1 MHHAHCLGKCCYSR
15 CCLGRN
21 DCPKRRVSLLS
32 FLPTPSIL
40 LMSHSV
46 AAVFAV
52 NLVLAQRVVR
62 AMHPSFGWGLGF
74 TIFSQFL
81 IFSIPAVIAMNAV
94 SVSVNFFSVDL
105 VQREVTEELLMFG
118 SSWNLM
124 LAAMPLVWVFFATA
138 IPGPRVENFGV
149 GEFRSKTSLLVFGAI
164 TMSVG
169 AGVRLAISLNG
180 PNSTSPLSGKIVFYM
195 TGFLLEIMTVA
206 AYAYFRLDLSFHIP
220 NGSIGPGAYSK
231 GPDDVNEKDSKDIKE
246 IKDIEEEP
254 WSYPA
259 SMGDNKF

>member
-1 MHHAHCLGKCCYSR
+1 ML
-15 CCLGRN
+15 
-21 DCPKRRVSLLS
+21 SLLA
-32 FLPTPSIL
+32 PSIQL
-40 LMSHSV
+40 ISYSV

-62 AMHPSFGWGLGF
+62 AMHPKFGWGLGF

-94 SVSVNFFSVDL
+94 SVSVNFFSVEP

-124 LAAMPLVWVFFATA
+124 LAAMPLVWVFLASA
-138 IPGPRVENFGV
+138 RPGPPIENFGS
-149 GEFRSKTSLLVFGAI
+149 GDFRSKTSLLVFGAI

-169 AGVRLAISLNG
+169 ASVRLAISVNG
-180 PNSTSPLSGKIVFYM
+180 PNSTSPLSGKLVFYM
-195 TGFLLEIMTVA
+195 TGFLLEIITVA

-220 NGSIGPGAYSK
+220 NGAIGPGAYAKSPDGANRKESK
-231 GPDDVNEKDSKDIKE
+231 A
-246 IKDIEEEP
+246 IEDTEEQP
-254 WSYPA
+254 WSYPS

>member
-1 MHHAHCLGKCCYSR
+1 MLLLKVLSWPQQLSKTEGKSGIV
-15 CCLGRN
+15 LASPG
-21 DCPKRRVSLLS
+21 
-32 FLPTPSIL
+32 IL
-40 LMSHSV
+40 LTSHSV

-94 SVSVNFFSVDL
+94 SVSVNFFSVDP

-124 LAAMPLVWVFFATA
+124 VAAMPLVWVFLATA
-138 IPGPRVENFGV
+138 KPGPRIENFGV

-169 AGVRLAISLNG
+169 AGVRLAISVND
-180 PNSTSPLSGKIVFYM
+180 PSFTSPLSGKIVFYM
-195 TGFLLEIMTVA
+195 TGFLLEIITVA

-231 GPDDVNEKDSKDIKE
+231 DPDTSEKDRKDIE
-246 IKDIEEEP
+246 ETKDIEEEP